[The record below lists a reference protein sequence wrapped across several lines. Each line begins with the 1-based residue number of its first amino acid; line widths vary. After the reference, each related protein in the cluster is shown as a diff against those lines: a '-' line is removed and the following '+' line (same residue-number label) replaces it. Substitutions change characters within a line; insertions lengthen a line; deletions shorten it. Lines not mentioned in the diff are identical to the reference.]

1 MGALLSQC
9 PVASVLGSSEDQA
22 SGLGGPTPSP
32 EHPHGLSMIM
42 RSKMPGRPLP
52 EVS

>member
-22 SGLGGPTPSP
+22 SELGGPTPSP